1 MHICTKKISFLFIPK
16 YIYDYYITM
25 LHSSLLRTDKNCDKY
40 IYSLHILYGNKF
52 LHENYS
58 KQTPNLY

>member
-40 IYSLHILYGNKF
+40 IYSLHILFGNIF
-52 LHENYS
+52 LHEN
-58 KQTPNLY
+58 